1 MGLILLPL
9 MPPEL
14 VLGVPLGG
22 QFWALSGGLLVIAG
36 EDVHSSGCT
45 HSQPPGM
52 SSEPFCVPEEAH
64 GVIRPFFA

>member
-9 MPPEL
+9 MHPEL
-14 VLGVPLGG
+14 ALGVLFWG
-22 QFWALSGGLLVIAG
+22 QLWEKSGGLLVIAG